1 MQRTKKIYTGIIKC
15 WNRREEAAAA
25 FLFDN
30 IRKYVA
36 RHNAEKVNLCL
47 DVDVEIDKQEGK
59 KY

>member
-1 MQRTKKIYTGIIKC
+1 MLKPS
-15 WNRREEAAAA
+15 RRSCLL
-25 FLFDN
+25 LFDN

-47 DVDVEIDKQEGK
+47 YVDVGIDKQGE